1 MHLPK
6 FFNAIKGASN
16 SIYCV
21 DTDPGA
27 TIVAAG
33 GTEKQLRLWDPRTQ
47 EKLMKLK
54 GHKDNIRSVK
64 LSGDGKQCVS
74 ASSDGTV
81 RLWSIG
87 EQRVIRVFQISE
99 QGIWALAVD
108 PGFRWVYAAGQIV

>member
-1 MHLPK
+1 MKSLATLTVD
-6 FFNAIKGASN
+6 NSTVTCLNLQGATN

-21 DTDPGA
+21 DTDPAA

-47 EKLMKLK
+47 EKVMKLR
-54 GHKDNIRSVK
+54 GHKDNIRAVK
-64 LSGDGKQCVS
+64 LSDDGRQCVS

-87 EQRVIRVFQISE
+87 EQRVIRVR
-99 QGIWALAVD
+99 G
-108 PGFRWVYAAGQIV
+108 